1 MKKFLAMV
9 VVFSLFL
16 TQASACVLQK
26 KQKTPSKPEVFTP
39 SGKEVKV
46 DALYFQQT
54 AQGPSGGTA
63 SVRVKAKA
71 NDTGQLRVGFFE
83 EEVGGSGL
91 MWRSAGWMSAIIST
105 FLLGLDLADYSFT
118 FDVGGYIDGPSAGG
132 LMTVAVLSSLLG
144 DQIKEDV
151 AMTGT
156 INPDGTIGPVG
167 GIPQKIE
174 GAKKAK
180 KKLVLVPAGQRHS
193 MDLKTNELVDVV
205 DFGRKKGITVK
216 EVSDIYQAYKYFTG
230 KDLPQPDVSDEK
242 PELSSST
249 YGKIKSKST
258 DWYSRYSQIKSSYD
272 GLLADYKPEQLNS
285 IMNTASN
292 FANKSNSYLDQG
304 LVAPSYDHATSAV
317 IFADIAF
324 QSAKIIEAYL
334 VGGMDQARNN
344 LETARSSWLKTD
356 SMFDRLKSESPRSL
370 SDVLALNNAYG
381 IFSIALGVEQLG
393 DKVRDKPAANDEEA
407 LENLA
412 GATLYY
418 SLAGHVLSLAE
429 DSLEV
434 GLGLGPQKSPEK
446 KKIRRISEALR
457 RAAEAN
463 INYFDNVVLNTQA
476 QGQGLSLDLYK
487 EAFKES
493 DFDYTFATSAIE
505 VLPNLK
511 EQLGPGKSQDYAT
524 LGNSMH
530 SFSLSSG
537 LIAQYYSLDAK
548 LDESGNITGVGN
560 EKALINMLDIA
571 EKKAVENINL
581 AKKQKADPALPTYYY
596 ESGKIM
602 REGDLSEKF
611 DALYNFWLASI
622 QGRILAMLG
631 GVKIVDKSD

>member
-1 MKKFLAMV
+1 MKKSLIIFL
-9 VVFSLFL
+9 VFSFL
-16 TQASACVLQK
+16 LAQTPACKLAAK
-26 KQKTPSKPEVFTP
+26 KSSKPKSEVFKP

-46 DALYFQQT
+46 DALYFQET
-54 AQGPSGGTA
+54 PEGPTGGTA
-63 SVRVKAKA
+63 SVRVRAKA
-71 NDTGQLRVGFFE
+71 NKTGQLRVGFFE

-118 FDVGGYIDGPSAGG
+118 FDVGGYIDGPSAGA
-132 LMTVAVLSSLLG
+132 LMTIAVFSSLLG
-144 DQIKEDV
+144 DEIKKDV

-180 KKLVLVPAGQRHS
+180 KKTVLVPAGQRHS
-193 MDLKTNELVDVV
+193 LDLKTNQVVDVV
-205 DFGRKKGITVK
+205 EFGRQKGITVK
-216 EVSDIYQAYKYFTG
+216 EVSDIYQAYKHFTG
-230 KDLPQPDVSDEK
+230 EELPQPEVSDEK

-258 DWYSRYSQIKSSYD
+258 DWYSRYTQIKSSYD
-272 GLLADYKPEQLNS
+272 ALPPDYKPEELNS
-285 IMNTASN
+285 IMTVA
-292 FANKSNSYLDQG
+292 ANSADKSSTYLDQG
-304 LVAPSYDHATSAV
+304 LVAPSYDRATTAV
-317 IFADIAF
+317 IFADIAY
-324 QSAKIIEAYL
+324 QAAKIVEAF
-334 VGGMDQARNN
+334 VAGGMQQAQNN

-356 SMFDRLKSESPRSL
+356 SMFDRLKSENPRSL

-381 IFSIALGVEQLG
+381 TFSVALGLGQLG
-393 DKVRDKPAANDEEA
+393 DKARDKEAATDEEG

-412 GATLYY
+412 TATLYY
-418 SLAGHVLSLAE
+418 SLAGHVLSMAE
-429 DSLEV
+429 DSV
-434 GLGLGPQKSPEK
+434 DIGMGLGVEKSPTK
-446 KKIRRISEALR
+446 KRVRRIAEALR

-463 INYFDNVVLNTQA
+463 INYFDNVVLNRQA
-476 QGQGLSLDLYK
+476 QSQGLSLDLYK
-487 EAFKES
+487 EAFKEN
-493 DFDYTFATSAIE
+493 DFEYTFATSAIE
-505 VLPNLK
+505 VLPSLK
-511 EQLGPGKSQDYAT
+511 EQLGPGKAQDYAT
-524 LGNSMH
+524 LGNSMQ

-537 LIAQYYSLDAK
+537 LIAQYYSLDAQ
-548 LDESGNITGVGN
+548 LDESGNIIGVGN

-602 REGDLSEKF
+602 REGDLNEKF

-622 QGRILAMLG
+622 QGRILSMLG
-631 GVKIVDKSD
+631 GVKIVD